1 VEVSCKHAL
10 SPTHLTSIPG
20 FSNCL
25 FTFFGD
31 VSGRN
36 GELFT
41 AVHSLFSFF
50 RGIAIL
56 SVGPVG
62 AAILLRSPDIELE
75 SYAIGKYK
83 VRGF

>member
-1 VEVSCKHAL
+1 M
-10 SPTHLTSIPG
+10 
-20 FSNCL
+20 
-25 FTFFGD
+25 
-31 VSGRN
+31 SGRN